1 MIINILKY
9 RIFKLNSKKVIF
21 LLLIILS
28 ISTRI
33 IANDLKKDSIN
44 NIAEKLKIRAKKYD
58 RNKEIYNAIEFY
70 KQYLKYKSK
79 DIKLTYRLANLC
91 FETRDYSIANQYY
104 DSAIKI
110 NPKKFPLSYYF
121 KGIVCMNL
129 GNYDDAI
136 ESFTKFRK
144 QYKKNDK
151 NNYRKLSALYIEN
164 AEWAK
169 LHQDINGNITINR
182 LGNNINHA
190 DIDFSPFP
198 VDDQT
203 IIYGALYSDSA
214 KHIGPVRQIF
224 KAIKINGHWKSMG
237 LIGGEIN
244 NPEYNTGN
252 AVISDDGQRMYF
264 TRSRKNWQ
272 NVDICEIFVS
282 KFDSD
287 RWMTAEKLPYPV
299 NDENYT
305 STQPAI
311 GQNLKTGDDVLYF
324 VSNRP
329 KGKGGLDIWYT
340 EYNHRTN
347 TYKKPHDLD
356 KNINSIGDEC
366 CPFYD
371 ISTRTIYFSSNG
383 RNGLG
388 GFDIYKANGST
399 IKWIETTPLPIPIN
413 SSYDDYY
420 FSILGNQKEGYFT
433 SNRPESLTTGNG
445 SCCDDI
451 YSYKYNDC
459 ARIHSWGTVKNSVNY
474 DFYNH
479 LNEKYHIKL
488 VYPENNIV
496 LSDVPVELYLQ
507 GNNDDD
513 EIFIS
518 KTRTNKFGNY
528 SFELERNKHYK
539 VLVKNYGYF
548 EKKVPVNTIG
558 SDCSDTVAIGSTL
571 ISYLPKADVSVNIYY
586 DYDKWKLSDSAKQTI
601 DTTLMPLFDLFPN
614 AIIEIGSHTD
624 STGTD
629 LYNII
634 LSQKR
639 SESVVNYLISKGI
652 PSERLVAKGYGMRF
666 PIAPNTKPDGSDDP
680 AGRQLNRRTEIK
692 IVGEINNFNIDE

>member
-9 RIFKLNSKKVIF
+9 RIFKLNNKRIIF

-28 ISTRI
+28 ITTNI
-33 IANDLKKDSIN
+33 IAKDLKKDSIN
-44 NIAEKLKIRAKKYD
+44 NLAEKLKRKAKKYD
-58 RNKEIYNAIEFY
+58 RNKEIYNAIDFY
-70 KQYLKYKSK
+70 KQYLHYKSK

-104 DSAIKI
+104 DSVINI
-110 NPKKFPLSYYF
+110 NPKKFPLSFYF

-129 GNYDDAI
+129 GKYDNAI

-151 NNYRKLSALYIEN
+151 NNYRRLSALYIEN

-169 LHQDINGNITINR
+169 LHQDIDGNITINR
-182 LGNNINHA
+182 LGNNINHP

-203 IIYGALYSDSA
+203 IIYGALYSDSS
-214 KHIGPVRQIF
+214 KHISPVRQIF
-224 KAIKINGHWKSMG
+224 KAIKINGHWKSKG
-237 LIGGEIN
+237 LIEGEIN
-244 NPEYNTGN
+244 NPEFNTGN
-252 AVISDDGQRMYF
+252 AVISEDGQRMYF

-272 NVDICEIFVS
+272 NVDISEIFVS

-287 RWMTAEKLPYPV
+287 RWMTPEKLPYPI

-311 GQNLKTGDDVLYF
+311 GKNLKTEDDVIYF

-371 ISTRTIYFSSNG
+371 ISTRTLYFSSNG

-388 GFDIYKANGST
+388 GFDIYKVTGST
-399 IKWIETTPLPIPIN
+399 KKWIETSPLPIPIN

-420 FSILGNQKEGYFT
+420 FSILSNNKEGYFT
-433 SNRPESLTTGNG
+433 SNRPGSLNTGKG

-451 YSYKYNDC
+451 YSYRYNEC
-459 ARIHSWGTVKNSVNY
+459 ARIHSWGIVRNSVNY

-496 LSDVPVELYLQ
+496 LPDVPVELYLE

-558 SDCSDTVAIGSTL
+558 RDCSDTVAIGTTL
-571 ISYLPKADVSVNIYY
+571 ISYLPKADVRVNIYY